1 MSPGKRTP
9 RKSVRPAT
17 VRAVP
22 LPDDTYEI
30 AYYQRHVA
38 DDPGGAVPGQEFLN
52 SCPPSVRAKFRAV
65 LVAVAEAP
73 PHRFAGGGY
82 WEAMHGLL
90 SGYHEVRVDGPGRM
104 HYRLFCRLD
113 TDAQGQ
119 PKPLLTILC
128 GATKPFRT
136 EFSDAVYRQVL
147 AYGREYL
154 ARNPRSI
161 I

>member
-1 MSPGKRTP
+1 MSSGKRTP
-9 RKSVRPAT
+9 RKSPPPAT
-17 VRAVP
+17 IRAVR

-30 AYYQRHVA
+30 A
-38 DDPGGAVPGQEFLN
+38 
-52 SCPPSVRAKFRAV
+52 
-65 LVAVAEAP
+65 
-73 PHRFAGGGY
+73 
-82 WEAMHGLL
+82 
-90 SGYHEVRVDGPGRM
+90 

-128 GATKPFRT
+128 GAAKSFRT
-136 EFSDAVYRQVL
+136 EFDDAVYRQVL